1 MATVS
6 LKLKGLRG
14 LRRIMRRYP
23 QRVKESVQPALQKA
37 AFELQANART
47 GAPVDTGG
55 LVSSIQTDFRR
66 LDELY
71 ARVFTALSYAAAQEY
86 GFTDTVEVQAH
97 TRTIEEAFGE
107 PLDEPQVVSVSAHT
121 RDMDIPG
128 NYFMTLAA
136 AYQKKSFSKEMGAA
150 IRRAR
155 PS

>member
-1 MATVS
+1 MAKATM
-6 LKLKGLRG
+6 KLKGRRELK
-14 LRRIMRRYP
+14 RIMRRYP
-23 QRVKESVQPALQKA
+23 KRVKREVKPALQKA

-47 GAPVDTGG
+47 GAPEDTSN
-55 LVSSIQTDFRR
+55 LVQSIRVDFRR

-71 ARVFTALSYAAAQEY
+71 VRVFTALEYARAQEF
-86 GFTDTVEVQAH
+86 GFTDTVEVKAH

-107 PLDEPQVVSVSAHT
+107 PLDEPQVVEVSAHT

-136 AYQKKSFSKEMGAA
+136 AYQKKSFSQDMGAA